1 MQRSQ
6 SRRKEAGLDTL
17 VTSDGDKVEV
27 RRLFVT
33 HKNKVK
39 PLSLDRLRN
48 DLKWTMGE
56 SGLNVKD
63 WTPHSLRGASASKC
77 INIGLDSARVLEH
90 GRWLSWQTFKKHYLR
105 IDFFGQSSQNNHNLP
120 VWKALRTP
128 VTSVDTSNLDGL

>member
-56 SGLNVKD
+56 SGLNVKVGHPILSGARLRVNALTLD
-63 WTPHSLRGASASKC
+63 WILLESSNMEDGHLRNITYESISLGSLR
-77 INIGLDSARVLEH
+77 RTTT
-90 GRWLSWQTFKKHYLR
+90 TF
-105 IDFFGQSSQNNHNLP
+105 QSGKLFVHL
-120 VWKALRTP
+120 
-128 VTSVDTSNLDGL
+128 